1 MTSKKKKTK
10 YSPLNGLSVKQLVID
25 IISKIVPIIPVR
37 PKIIVCFFVGVSI
50 QFLFSIVIFL
60 KTLVSF
66 EV

>member
-37 PKIIVCFFVGVSI
+37 PKLLFA
-50 QFLFSIVIFL
+50 FL
-60 KTLVSF
+60 
-66 EV
+66 